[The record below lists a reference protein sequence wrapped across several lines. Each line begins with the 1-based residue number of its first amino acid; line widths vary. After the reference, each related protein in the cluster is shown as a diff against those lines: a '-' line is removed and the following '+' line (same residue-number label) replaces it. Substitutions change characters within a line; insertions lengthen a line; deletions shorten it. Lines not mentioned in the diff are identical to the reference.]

1 MRVIGTVKE
10 IWRYPVKSM
19 AGERM
24 QRANVGALGIYG
36 DRGWAIR
43 DEKAGEIRGARKLPA
58 LLYCVAKYLR
68 EPSEHDMPP
77 AQITM
82 PDGTTFRSDDA
93 EAAEKL
99 SALLG
104 RSVTIWPKQPPTERD
119 FLRRGKPD
127 NPDMTAELREVFG
140 RLESEPPPDL
150 STLPAQI
157 LKFTSPFGTFFDAF
171 PFHVLTTASLSA
183 LADINPGRGFRLA
196 PVPSQ
201 RADRNGKRH
210 RRIGRGRMVGAH
222 HSNRRH
228 AHQARGADRAM
239 RDTDARSTP
248 VEKRSVGAANDRAQ
262 RGAVSRRLR
271 DYRKRRHDRARRRG
285 RARVTPIL
293 RP

>member
-43 DEKAGEIRGARKLPA
+43 DEKAGEIRNARKLPA
-58 LLYCVAKYLR
+58 LLHCVARYIR
-68 EPSEHDMPP
+68 EPSEHDVPP

-82 PDGTTFRSDDA
+82 PDGTTFRSDSA
-93 EAAEKL
+93 EAGEKL

-104 RSVTIWPKQPPTERD
+104 RSVTIWPIQPPTEHD

-140 RLESEPPPDL
+140 RLESEPLPDL
-150 STLPAQI
+150 STLPEHI

-183 LADINPGRGFRLA
+183 LASINPGADFDSRRFRPNVLVETESGIEGLVEA
-196 PVPSQ
+196 EWSG
-201 RADRNGKRH
+201 RTI
-210 RRIGRGRMVGAH
+210 RIGATRIKLEMPTVRCVIPTLDQPQLKKDPSVLRTIVRDAAQNLGAY
-222 HSNRRH
+222 
-228 AHQARGADRAM
+228 A
-239 RDTDARSTP
+239 TI
-248 VEKRSVGAANDRAQ
+248 ANAGTIALGDEVA
-262 RGAVSRRLR
+262 LE
-271 DYRKRRHDRARRRG
+271 
-285 RARVTPIL
+285 
-293 RP
+293 